1 MGNFG
6 RESKFY
12 LNFDCMY
19 SCYTNSRPTSFPRF
33 EIPKILRKIERSV
46 SSHCFPILTAVGIFR
61 GPDRVTESRMSES
74 G

>member
-33 EIPKILRKIERSV
+33 ENSKNFEKNRKVCLLSL
-46 SSHCFPILTAVGIFR
+46 FPTVGIFR